1 MSPCAACPQPSAALP
16 CSSHLARN
24 PLVLPAMLPIVHS
37 LSEAICDSVVFAA
50 PWASTHTGAIP
61 CASPPLRRATFR
73 AVAVTVGA
81 LCKVAAVV
89 E

>member
-1 MSPCAACPQPSAALP
+1 M
-16 CSSHLARN
+16 N
-24 PLVLPAMLPIVHS
+24 PPVLPAMLPIVHG
-37 LSEAICDSVVFAA
+37 LSEAICNGVLFAA
-50 PWASTHTGAIP
+50 PWASTDTRAIP
-61 CASPPLRRATFR
+61 CASPPLRRATFQ